1 MTMGIVASSDRPAG
15 PVLVIEDD
23 ADVRAALLSLF
34 ASHGYRV
41 AEAANG
47 IEALRLL
54 RSTKAPPCLIVLD
67 LMTPRLNG
75 WDFFATRNRDDR
87 LRAIPVIV
95 VSADPLAEQAVRLGA
110 AAVLQKPVDPVL
122 LLGMVARYARNGR

>member
-1 MTMGIVASSDRPAG
+1 MGVVVAAERPRG

-23 ADVRAALLSLF
+23 SDVRGALLSLF

-41 AEAANG
+41 AEAESG
-47 IEALRLL
+47 LDALRLL
-54 RSTKAPPCLIVLD
+54 RDGEMPPCLIVLD
-67 LMTPRLNG
+67 MMMPRLEG
-75 WDFFATRNRDDR
+75 WDFFAERNRDER
-87 LRAIPVIV
+87 LRSIPVVV

-122 LLGMVARYARNGR
+122 LLAVVAQYARDCQ